1 MLNFLIR
8 RVAYALIL
16 VILVSFVSFAIIKL
30 PPGDFLTQKLA
41 QLRARG
47 DRSAE
52 SQIEQY
58 RIRYGL
64 DKSFWY
70 QYSHWAVNFLK
81 GDFGESFEYEKPV
94 RALLGERL
102 TMTVILALSTLF
114 VVWIIAIPLGV
125 YSAVKQYSLGDQVIN
140 HTQFHRAGYAWF
152 SICPVIFIF
161 CYQGSE
167 YRGGRAVFAKI
178 C

>member
-102 TMTVILALSTLF
+102 TMTVILALSTLL

-125 YSAVKQYSLGDQVIN
+125 YSAVKQYSLGDQVI
-140 HTQFHRAGYAWF
+140 TTL
-152 SICPVIFIF
+152 SFIGLGMPGF
-161 CYQGSE
+161 LFALLFLYF
-167 YRGGRAVFAKI
+167 AIKVLNFAKI